1 MYNPIT
7 FVAYGVLYIDMSP
20 YICMRVCVCG
30 GARTFL
36 PRISSR
42 SRGIWCC
49 SWCCSTEYE
58 VLMLVTAVLN
68 PTNWHIYWHNNTI
81 TAKKSRSSSR
91 VTLSWKW
98 QLFAFGSFVP
108 SVWTTHEWC
117 DSVGTRCQLDVA
129 TNFGLYLCLAFALSA
144 ALNHPIHSTIH
155 PSIHLS
161 KNVAYLPFGHA
172 SI

>member
-1 MYNPIT
+1 MPFCI
-7 FVAYGVLYIDMSP
+7 LICP
-20 YICMRVCVCG
+20 YICMRMCVCVCG
-30 GARTFL
+30 GGRTYL
-36 PRISSR
+36 PSISSR
-42 SRGIWCC
+42 SRDIWCC

-108 SVWTTHEWC
+108 SVEQLMSDVTQ
-117 DSVGTRCQLDVA
+117 SVPAANWMLPQTLDCICVCVWLLL
-129 TNFGLYLCLAFALSA
+129 FLLHWIIPSIQIY
-144 ALNHPIHSTIH
+144 IH

>member
-20 YICMRVCVCG
+20 YICMRVCG
-30 GARTFL
+30 GGRTFL
-36 PRISSR
+36 PSISSR

-58 VLMLVTAVLN
+58 LLMLVTAVLN

-144 ALNHPIHSTIH
+144 ALNHSIHSTIH